1 MEKKET
7 AIPKSVLLREISKD
21 LSNGMTVKDAK
32 LIMEKLGIAN
42 NYIWKENKLGNL
54 QAFVK

>member
-21 LSNGMTVKDAK
+21 LSNGMTVRDAK
-32 LIMEKLGIAN
+32 LIMEKLGIADK
-42 NYIWKENKLGNL
+42 YSWKANKLGNL
-54 QAFVK
+54 QAFTK